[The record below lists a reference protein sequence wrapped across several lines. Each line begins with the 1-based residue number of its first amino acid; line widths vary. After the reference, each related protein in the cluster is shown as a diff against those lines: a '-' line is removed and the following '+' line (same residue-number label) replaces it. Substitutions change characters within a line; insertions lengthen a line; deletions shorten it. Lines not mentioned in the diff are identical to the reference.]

1 MAPIKSQPNVKK
13 AATACTLILSAV
25 TLSGCLSSSQPEQ
38 PAFYQR
44 LDQSYKPVDQAAALS
59 LINTYRQGKGLKPL
73 QLDPRLTAAAQEQ
86 ADGMAEAG
94 QVRHSLKK
102 TQTLP
107 KRLARANYAYAY
119 TAENISAGYWT
130 LAEAFS
136 GWRDSKRHNKNML
149 NENVTHMG
157 IATRYNPSVKYKV
170 YWALVLASEQAAPLP
185 RAKNQAQPSGEFV
198 KLLGQP

>member
-1 MAPIKSQPNVKK
+1 M
-13 AATACTLILSAV
+13 
-25 TLSGCLSSSQPEQ
+25 
-38 PAFYQR
+38 YQR
-44 LDQSYKPVDQAAALS
+44 LDQSYQPVDQQAALS
-59 LINTYRQGKGLKPL
+59 LINSYRQNKGLSAL

-86 ADGMAEAG
+86 ANGMAEAG

-107 KRLARANYAYAY
+107 KRLARANFDYSHA
-119 TAENISAGYWT
+119 AENISAGYWT

-149 NENVTHMG
+149 NKNVTHMG
-157 IATRYNPSVKYKV
+157 IATRYNPNVKYKV
-170 YWALVLASEQAAPLP
+170 YWALVLAAPNQP
-185 RAKNQAQPSGEFV
+185 RPSLAAQPTQSGNSLV